1 MRFRVCG
8 VFGSATFLDA
18 YKTSKARICV
28 TVGMMTTGY
37 DCPDILNLALMR
49 PVFSPSDFVQIKGRG
64 TRKHDFL
71 EQLFDKTLK
80 AQIGK
85 QDKTRFKFFDFFA
98 NCEYFEEKFDYDEVL
113 KLPRIGTGEGTD
125 NGNGATLGAN
135 GEYTHA
141 GDDALRHLAEQ
152 PVGPQGMKIDRMFFE
167 SFEATVKAD
176 TDLQTFVDNEQWDQA
191 VDHVAHNLL
200 DKPAEFFTLDKLR
213 RAAGVDRRLT
223 LREILEKIFGLIPGF
238 KSKDELLDDEF
249 QKFLLDQPPETLSKH
264 ADAIVALQYF
274 FKAYATDSHLRD
286 TIEHRRF
293 TELNVNPAF
302 TMADFK
308 AVPKEW
314 RERLPE
320 YIKDYVELKLFM

>member
-1 MRFRVCG
+1 
-8 VFGSATFLDA
+8 
-18 YKTSKARICV
+18 
-28 TVGMMTTGY
+28 MMTTGY

-113 KLPRIGTGEGTD
+113 KLPAITTGEGA
-125 NGNGATLGAN
+125 GNGSGTTLGAN

-141 GDDALRHLAEQ
+141 GDDALKLLAEQ

-176 TDLQTFVDNEQWDQA
+176 ANLQSFVDNEQWEQA
-191 VDHVAHNLL
+191 VDHVANTLL
-200 DKPAEFFTLDKLR
+200 DKPAEFFTLEKLT

-223 LREILEKIFGLIPGF
+223 LREILEKIFGRIPGF
-238 KSKDELLDDEF
+238 KSRDELLDDEF
-249 QKFLLDQPPETLSKH
+249 QKFLLDLPPEELSTH
-264 ADAIVALQYF
+264 ADAIVALHYF
-274 FKAYATDSHLRD
+274 FKAYATNQPLRD
-286 TIEHRRF
+286 SIDNRRYADLS
-293 TELNVNPAF
+293 TNSAF
-302 TMADFK
+302 SMADFK

-320 YIKDYVELKLFM
+320 YIKDYVSLSLFN